1 MGIYVY
7 VVCVY
12 VNKYCE
18 SNVLRAQM
26 CFSHWLWW
34 QEFPPFIMSC
44 DMFYLLV
51 VEIAPNCMIYTC
63 ICKYICIYRRIY
75 LNILF
80 IGQHSLLSTVTV
92 HRADILSVWSN
103 CDMTYLSGIL
113 IEEINTILYDLF
125 LCFSWPIYAVSFTE
139 DKTHNFI
146 CNWIPYFKMY
156 YWYRLYLIF

>member
-34 QEFPPFIMSC
+34 QEFSPFIMSC

-63 ICKYICIYRRIY
+63 ICKYICIYKRIF
-75 LNILF
+75 LNIIF

-92 HRADILSVWSN
+92 LRADILSVWTVIWHI
-103 CDMTYLSGIL
+103 CQAFWLKKKIQFCMIYFFAFL
-113 IEEINTILYDLF
+113 DLF
-125 LCFSWPIYAVSFTE
+125 MQLVLLKIKPIISYV
-139 DKTHNFI
+139 I
-146 CNWIPYFKMY
+146 GIPYFKMY
-156 YWYRLYLIF
+156 YWYRLYQIF